1 MSRREMFAR
10 KAATGAKPNGIAEF
24 NRTVEKEVLPRGQR
38 QRAARGSHQRRMAQ
52 SRKNKQGDRS
62 MSNRPLAATLG
73 TCLLAGTIGAGV
85 ALLFAPHSGQ
95 KTRRL
100 IRRKAE
106 QYIEDA
112 KAEMAE
118 KTEEL
123 YLRGREAAENTARR
137 LRRKLNLAA

>member
-1 MSRREMFAR
+1 MFAR
-10 KAATGAKPNGIAEF
+10 KAATGVKPNGVAEF
-24 NRTVEKEVLPRGQR
+24 SRTMEKEVLPRQR
-38 QRAARGSHQRRMAQ
+38 QARGAWESAAAQ
-52 SRKNKQGDRS
+52 SRKVRDKNQQGDKK

-73 TCLLAGTIGAGV
+73 TCLVAGTIGAGV

-112 KAEMAE
+112 KADMAE

-137 LRRKLNLAA
+137 LRWKLNLAA